1 MNYDKYYTNH
11 IQAIGQ
17 IECLRILAR
26 DVPQTLKTK
35 YIPQTLAAIK
45 NALSAIDMCPA
56 VLKVTNDLGQL
67 FPVLLKIKTELL
79 DIIAVQPRLLSKE
92 ADETAREVLDSI
104 CISYRTCTLCPTRE
118 AISSKLSQIK
128 TDSKY
133 YRDACRYMCL
143 LEVAP
148 LEVLKYIRE
157 DFLMTFD
164 TNKTVSAKTSI
175 FD

>member
-1 MNYDKYYTNH
+1 MNYNKDYANYVV
-11 IQAIGQ
+11 AIGQ
-17 IECLRILAR
+17 IECLRILIHHN
-26 DVPQTLKTK
+26 PQALEIDLTTILPDIDKSLANPKT
-35 YIPQTLAAIK
+35 ITDIK
-45 NALSAIDMCPA
+45 
-56 VLKVTNDLGQL
+56 TL
-67 FPVLLKIKTELL
+67 FPILLSLEAELL
-79 DIIAVQPRLLSKE
+79 NIVAEQPRLLSRE
-92 ADETAREVLDSI
+92 ADEAAREVLDSI
-104 CISYRTCTLCPTRE
+104 CISYKTCTLCPTRE

-148 LEVLKYIRE
+148 PEVLKYIRE

-164 TNKTVSAKTSI
+164 TNKTVSDKTSL